1 MPSIWQDRFLERCM
15 KKNEPTPSS
24 TQDRFER
31 LSRALRENLRRRKD
45 VNRARTT
52 DNQEKPE
59 SDQKK
64 MIPHD
69 PS

>member
-1 MPSIWQDRFLERCM
+1 M
-15 KKNEPTPSS
+15 KKNEPSNLA
-24 TQDRFER
+24 TQDRFDR

-45 VNRARTT
+45 ANRARAAQDAENT
-52 DNQEKPE
+52 E

-64 MIPHD
+64 TVPHD

>member
-15 KKNEPTPSS
+15 KKNEPSNLA
-24 TQDRFER
+24 TQDRFDR

-45 VNRARTT
+45 ANRARAAQDAENT
-52 DNQEKPE
+52 E

-64 MIPHD
+64 TVPHD